1 MASRTTATASV
12 HRVEG
17 GQEGQSRPGP
27 AAPPSPPRAL
37 QSMGSEVLVIN
48 ERAMPFEPDDD
59 AWSDHE
65 VAPDPRLS
73 AMSDSD
79 APEPRRTDRATEA
92 APSTAHPADGA
103 DPGAAALRDAEAIA
117 ARVAADE
124 RAADEERERLAR
136 EPLPVV
142 AARAEQ
148 VFQPWPD
155 EIIHA
160 ERHAAMVER
169 GQDTPLSGGTLYLTS
184 RRLVHVGREAV
195 VEIDLERIADMAV
208 ALERL
213 LLIELTDGSD
223 LAIEVDGPRLLRVQ
237 VAAARAVLRERTP

>member
-1 MASRTTATASV
+1 MT
-12 HRVEG
+12 HE
-17 GQEGQSRPGP
+17 
-27 AAPPSPPRAL
+27 AA
-37 QSMGSEVLVIN
+37 E
-48 ERAMPFEPDDD
+48 PFGPDDD
-59 AWSDHE
+59 ADVNHA
-65 VAPDPRLS
+65 APQERRLS
-73 AMSDSD
+73 AMSDPD

-92 APSTAHPADGA
+92 APSTAPPNGA
-103 DPGAAALRDAEAIA
+103 DPGTAALRDAEAIA

-136 EPLPVV
+136 EPLPVLPS
-142 AARAEQ
+142 RAEQ

-155 EIIHA
+155 ERIHA

-169 GQDTPLSGGTLYLTS
+169 GQDAPLSGGTLYLTS
-184 RRLVHVGREAV
+184 RRLMHVGREAV

-213 LLIELTDGSD
+213 LLIELNDGSD

>member
-1 MASRTTATASV
+1 V
-12 HRVEG
+12 RVIHESA
-17 GQEGQSRPGP
+17 ESFGP
-27 AAPPSPPRAL
+27 
-37 QSMGSEVLVIN
+37 N
-48 ERAMPFEPDDD
+48 DD
-59 AWSDHE
+59 ADGDRRAE
-65 VAPDPRLS
+65 QERRLS
-73 AMSDSD
+73 AMSDPD

-92 APSTAHPADGA
+92 APSTAPPNGA
-103 DPGAAALRDAEAIA
+103 DSSAAVRDAEAIA

-124 RAADEERERLAR
+124 RAADEERERLAS
-136 EPLPVV
+136 EPLPVLPS
-142 AARAEQ
+142 RAEQ
-148 VFQPWPD
+148 VFQPWPN
-155 EIIHA
+155 ERIHA

-169 GQDTPLSGGTLYLTS
+169 SQDAPLSGGTLYLTS

-237 VAAARAVLRERTP
+237 VAAARAILREHTP

>member
-1 MASRTTATASV
+1 VRVIHEAAEPFGPDEDADV
-12 HRVEG
+12 DHRAE
-17 GQEGQSRPGP
+17 QER
-27 AAPPSPPRAL
+27 
-37 QSMGSEVLVIN
+37 
-48 ERAMPFEPDDD
+48 
-59 AWSDHE
+59 
-65 VAPDPRLS
+65 RLS
-73 AMSDSD
+73 AMSEAD
-79 APEPRRTDRATEA
+79 APEPRRSDRARGA
-92 APSTAHPADGA
+92 VPSTADQAGAADSA
-103 DPGAAALRDAEAIA
+103 AAALRDAEAIA

-136 EPLPVV
+136 EPLPVM

-148 VFQPWPD
+148 VFQAWPD

-160 ERHAAMVER
+160 ERHAAMIER

-195 VEIDLERIADMAV
+195 VEIGLERITDMAV

-237 VAAARAVLRERTP
+237 VATARAVLRERTP